1 MAPEFDAIIS
11 QFEKG
16 KIGRRELVR
25 QMGVAIGGLFLTGCA
40 TTGVRAQPDRGG
52 ARADGGSIFD
62 ATDVNHLAIRAPDVG
77 KARDFYMRAL
87 GLTVTSESDRSC
99 FLRCG
104 PDFLAIFQGK
114 PRMDHFCFTV
124 KNYEAGDAVDRLKRA
139 GLEPSREANR
149 VYFPDLNGLTVQVS
163 GPND

>member
-1 MAPEFDAIIS
+1 MTPEFDAIIG

-25 QMGVAIGGLFLTGCA
+25 QMGLALGGLFLTGCA
-40 TTGVRAQPDRGG
+40 TTG
-52 ARADGGSIFD
+52 ARAGAGGEASEAGSIFD
-62 ATDVNHLAIRAPDVG
+62 ATDVNHLAIRAPDVR
-77 KARDFYMRAL
+77 KARDFYQRAL
-87 GLTVTSESDRSC
+87 GLTVSSESERSC

-104 PDFLAIFQGK
+104 PDFLAIFQGRA
-114 PRMDHFCFTV
+114 RMDHFCFTV
-124 KNYEAGDAVDRLKRA
+124 KDYEAGDAVDRLKRA
-139 GLEPSREANR
+139 GLEPTREANR